1 MSGDDQGD
9 MFTVTE
15 GKREASMSSDGPV
28 HRSIESYVP
37 TEVRPQFLPNLR
49 DAFREGCEAGTTCPV
64 CDRWGH
70 YDGRKLNATMVRA
83 LAWMWKLSD
92 EGRHWVDVP
101 AALRGDRRTYDFS
114 KQYSTVRHWDF
125 LDHKPNSDESLA
137 KESGIWKPTPL
148 AGEFLRGNVAVPERV
163 WTFNTKRVVISDTNV
178 MVGDI
183 VGGFNYWEMMRTDFL
198 KKPGPRS

>member
-1 MSGDDQGD
+1 MSDDQRE

-28 HRSIESYVP
+28 YRSIESYVP

-137 KESGIWKPTPL
+137 KESGVWRPTPL
-148 AGEFLRGNVAVPERV
+148 AGEFLRGNVAVLERV
-163 WTFNTKRVVISDTNV
+163 WTFNTKRVVISDTKAMFSSGV
-178 MVGDI
+178 DPVRP
-183 VGGFNYWEMMRTDFL
+183 E
-198 KKPGPRS
+198 